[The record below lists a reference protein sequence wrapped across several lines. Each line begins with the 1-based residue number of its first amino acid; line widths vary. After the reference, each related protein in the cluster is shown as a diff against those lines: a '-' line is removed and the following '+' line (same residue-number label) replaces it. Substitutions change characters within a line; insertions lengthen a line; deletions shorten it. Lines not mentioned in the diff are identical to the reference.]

1 MLDTDFIRGRASHY
15 RHLARGT
22 DDQESLETLLSLA
35 EVCAEEADLLEH
47 GLPPARP
54 RPGPG

>member
-22 DDQESLETLLSLA
+22 EDRKAVESLLILA
-35 EVCAEEADLLEH
+35 DVCDVEADLLEA
-47 GLPPARP
+47 GLRPPRACPDRT
-54 RPGPG
+54 